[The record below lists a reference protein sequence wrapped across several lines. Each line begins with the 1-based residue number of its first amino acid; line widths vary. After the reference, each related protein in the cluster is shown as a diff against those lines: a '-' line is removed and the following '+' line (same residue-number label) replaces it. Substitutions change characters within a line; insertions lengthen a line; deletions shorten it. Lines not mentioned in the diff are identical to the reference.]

1 VPHTIGR
8 DWTDLA
14 QQELGSEEPSQ
25 PRKVTNPL
33 GASSTWRTSH
43 ADWRLGDPQSSGG
56 GALLLSFMQH
66 GGQPLPANPAV
77 VKQEG
82 PKQREVMNMKRPG
95 LQSSDSGCAG
105 LGSCRWGPSQRNNC
119 KAGRRACRLKLT
131 ILGLG
136 RVWGQQTGA
145 KILDG
150 LNGAASA
157 NWKES
162 LVRPVVIRT

>member
-1 VPHTIGR
+1 MAHVSCGLEAGR
-8 DWTDLA
+8 STKLRRWCIAAFVHATW
-14 QQELGSEEPSQ
+14 GP
-25 PRKVTNPL
+25 T
-33 GASSTWRTSH
+33 ASCESCSRQT
-43 ADWRLGDPQSSGG
+43 GG
-56 GALLLSFMQH
+56 CQ
-66 GGQPLPANPAV
+66 
-77 VKQEG
+77 
-82 PKQREVMNMKRPG
+82 QREVMNIKRPG